1 MNYLPS
7 NLRYLRSRKK
17 MSQTELGKLLGR
29 DHTTVSGYESGKRT
43 PSLSDISKITEI
55 FHVSTHALIN
65 DDLSIYAPK
74 QSELYI
80 EYISKEL
87 SKMDIDDADFDNI
100 ERFLL
105 AYSRLNENQRRA
117 IINMVESMVQ

>member
-7 NLRYLRSRKK
+7 NLRYLRTRKK

-55 FHVSTHALIN
+55 FHVSTHDLIN

-87 SKMDIDDADFDNI
+87 SKMNIDDADFDNI
-100 ERFLL
+100 ERFLI

-117 IINMVESMVQ
+117 IINMVESVVE